1 MKYLKM
7 FNESNEV
14 LYREIDKN
22 ELLSLI
28 DSHKPCDLEKRWES
42 KLFEWFKSNNIS
54 FNRRLMTKLSC
65 FNGGGDV
72 DFNGVEG
79 LSCVTNKYING
90 VFAEV
95 CFITQLDDDWFIL
108 LGCFYLSG
116 KPKIFSYY
124 ECDQYEG
131 LIQLMGSFK

>member
-54 FNRRLMTKLSC
+54 FNRRLMTTIAT
-65 FNGGGDV
+65 GDGGDV
-72 DFNGVEG
+72 NFGGVEG
-79 LSCVTNKYING
+79 LSYVNNKSDL
-90 VFAEV
+90 
-95 CFITQLDDDWFIL
+95 CFITQLDDEWFIL
-108 LGCFYLSG
+108 LGCLYSGG
-116 KPKIFSYY
+116 KPKIFHYY

-131 LIQLMGSFK
+131 VIQLMESFK

>member
-54 FNRRLMTKLSC
+54 FNRRLMTKIAT
-65 FNGGGDV
+65 GDGGDV
-72 DFNGVEG
+72 NFNGVEG
-79 LSCVTNKYING
+79 LSYVNNKIY
-90 VFAEV
+90 F
-95 CFITQLDDDWFIL
+95 CFITQLDDEWFIL
-108 LGCFYLSG
+108 LGCLYSGG
-116 KPKIFSYY
+116 KPKIFHYY

-131 LIQLMGSFK
+131 LIQLMEYIL

>member
-1 MKYLKM
+1 M

-54 FNRRLMTKLSC
+54 FNRRLMTKIAT
-65 FNGGGDV
+65 GDGGDV
-72 DFNGVEG
+72 NFNGVEG
-79 LSCVTNKYING
+79 LSYVNNKIY
-90 VFAEV
+90 F
-95 CFITQLDDDWFIL
+95 CFITQLDDEWFIL
-108 LGCFYLSG
+108 LGCLYSGG
-116 KPKIFSYY
+116 KPKIFHYY

-131 LIQLMGSFK
+131 LIQLMEYIL